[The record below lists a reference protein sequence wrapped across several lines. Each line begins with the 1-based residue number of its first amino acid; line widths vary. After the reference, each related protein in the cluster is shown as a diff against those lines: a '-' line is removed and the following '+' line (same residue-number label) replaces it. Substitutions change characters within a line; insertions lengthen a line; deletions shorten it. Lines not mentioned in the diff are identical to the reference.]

1 VAKESLLTRAL
12 LSVNHLIFGG
22 IVHLFFFQTLAQSPS
37 WGQGT
42 EDFSN
47 TAKFTRRAYLFQIA
61 LEKL

>member
-22 IVHLFFFQTLAQSPS
+22 IVHFFFQTLAKSPS